1 MAKLNEQFLRMQK
14 LAGILKEEIEMKMEN
29 PIQPSNELITWNW
42 AKARSTS
49 EDDEGVVHKV
59 WGTSELYDYFGE
71 FFLAYDENDDRNDIE
86 DKDIREEFGNF
97 IYISKWDKD
106 TEELVDEI
114 DNPEDYPV
122 N

>member
-1 MAKLNEQFLRMQK
+1 MTKF
-14 LAGILKEEIEMKMEN
+14 EEKFN
-29 PIQPSNELITWNW
+29 TNELITWNW
-42 AKARSTS
+42 VKARSTS
-49 EDDEGVVHKV
+49 EDDEGVVYKV

-71 FFLAYDENDDRNDIE
+71 FFLSYDEDDERNDIE